1 MSLVSYPIGL
11 KLPLLS
17 AFRSSQMSN
26 LVRTQMESGTARVRR
41 RFRSVPTTMNASWRL
56 KEQHAEI
63 FEGFITYG
71 TEDAINWFV
80 MPIAT
85 PQGTTDH
92 EVRFILVHWNPHN
105 LMVCFGHTPLKS
117 KSKNAKSLPKRKWQT
132 IYYHHFLLKILSPVY
147 APRSTPIKDKYY
159 E

>member
-1 MSLVSYPIGL
+1 
-11 KLPLLS
+11 
-17 AFRSSQMSN
+17 
-26 LVRTQMESGTARVRR
+26 
-41 RFRSVPTTMNASWRL
+41 MNASWRL

-92 EVRFILVHWNPHN
+92 EVRFITSPLESAQFDGVFWTYTAQIEIKKRQVITEEEMANN
-105 LMVCFGHTPLKS
+105 L
-117 KSKNAKSLPKRKWQT
+117 
-132 IYYHHFLLKILSPVY
+132 LSPLSIEDFVAGIRAALDTY
-147 APRSTPIKDKYY
+147 QG
-159 E
+159 